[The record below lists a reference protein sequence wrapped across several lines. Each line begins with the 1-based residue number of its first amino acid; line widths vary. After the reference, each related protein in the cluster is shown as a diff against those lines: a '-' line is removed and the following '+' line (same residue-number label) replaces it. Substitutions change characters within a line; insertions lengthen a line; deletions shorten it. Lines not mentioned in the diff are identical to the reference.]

1 MDASR
6 KVIVILSRHYLMC
19 DIHKIELDQAVSKM
33 YDMSME
39 KIVIID
45 INKVS
50 AEILY
55 LVGSGIMV
63 ILTRIFCPCKQKMN

>member
-1 MDASR
+1 
-6 KVIVILSRHYLMC
+6 VVILSRHYLMY
-19 DIHKIELDQAVSKM
+19 DVHKIELDQAASEM
-33 YDMSME
+33 YAMNIE

-55 LVGSGIMV
+55 SGG
-63 ILTRIFCPCKQKMN
+63 